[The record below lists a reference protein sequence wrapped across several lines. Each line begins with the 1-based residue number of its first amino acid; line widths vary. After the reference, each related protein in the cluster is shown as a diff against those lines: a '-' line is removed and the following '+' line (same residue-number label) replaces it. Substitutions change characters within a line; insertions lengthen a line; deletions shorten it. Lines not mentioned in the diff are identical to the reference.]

1 MTRRATRL
9 LPVVLFVLL
18 AGFTVAG
25 PAAGQNADVL
35 ELRAVGLE
43 FEGPNETRSGWTTIR
58 LVNASEMEHFAL
70 FARYPDGRGVEDHQD
85 VIAPV
90 FQEGMDLLNEGLV
103 DSAMAAFGKLP
114 DWYGEVVFFGGPG
127 LVSPGQSAQVTVDLE
142 VGTYVVE
149 CYVKTEG
156 VFHSYNP
163 SENEYGMVHEITV
176 LDEPNGR
183 DAPTAD
189 VEMRLSSEEGIGV
202 DGRELTAGR
211 HTVAVHFAD
220 QGAHENFVGH
230 DVHLARLSPDQ
241 DRGELATWMDWT
253 QATGLETP
261 APVEFVGG
269 TNEMPAGATAYF
281 TVELEPGQYAWVAE
295 VPNAAAKGM
304 LKPFSVGE

>member
-43 FEGPNETRSGWTTIR
+43 FEGPNETRSGWTTMR

-85 VIAPV
+85 VVAPV
-90 FQEGMDLLNEGLV
+90 FQEGMDLLNEGLI

-114 DWYGEVVFFGGPG
+114 DWFGEVVFFGGPG
-127 LVSPGQSAQVTVDLE
+127 LVSAGQTAQATLDLQA
-142 VGTYVVE
+142 GTYVVE
-149 CYVKTEG
+149 CYVKTGG

-163 SENEYGMVHEITV
+163 SEDEYGMVHEITV

-183 DAPTAD
+183 DEPTAD
-189 VEMRLSSEEGIGV
+189 IELRLSSEEGIRV
-202 DGRELTAGR
+202 DATELMTGR
-211 HTVAVHFAD
+211 HTVAVHFED
-220 QGAHENFVGH
+220 QAAHENFVGH

-241 DRGELATWMDWT
+241 DLGELATWMDWT

-304 LKPFSVGE
+304 LKPFTVTE